1 MYSKYIITKMDT
13 KTITRWIKINP
24 RYIGVGLSEHVRDEI
39 VKQMSNECDEHTGHV
54 IRVIKVYDII
64 DNQIQNSSS
73 EMVVLVKFDIEIFKP
88 VSGLKVPSV
97 IKAIYQDGI
106 LVESHDI
113 QKILIPAS
121 TYRDSYVFEDNMLTH
136 GEKTLSKGDNL
147 GVNITAVRY
156 DDHCFSCLGVIA

>member
-1 MYSKYIITKMDT
+1 MDM

-24 RYIGVGLSEHVRDEI
+24 RYIGDGLPDHVRDEI

-54 IRVIKVYDII
+54 IRVVKVYDII

-88 VSGLKVPSV
+88 ADGLKVPSV
-97 IKAIYQDGI
+97 IKAIYPDGI
-106 LVESHDI
+106 LVEAYDI
-113 QKILIPAS
+113 QKILIPVS
-121 TYRDSYVFEDNMLTH
+121 SYRDFYVFQDNLLTH
-136 GEKTLSKGDNL
+136 GDTTLSKGDNL
-147 GVNITAVRY
+147 DVNITAVRY